1 MLNRLLS
8 TITSTSFID
17 SGENTGAMIITI
29 VAIIGI
35 TAVLAIAIFKNKD

>member
-1 MLNRLLS
+1 MLNILLS
-8 TITSTSFID
+8 AITSTTLVD